1 MISKTLSLWIAQSE
15 SWQTFMD
22 FHLPEDSI
30 AKYPFLNR
38 PDDFYI
44 SLFGEMYDILENLE
58 EKKDDI
64 LSVAKGLE
72 IFSLRNKKDKF
83 VGVNQPNNILFAA
96 GLYYLSDYAASAY
109 ILANLYDV
117 ATYEREIDKFV
128 LCFLKRKLDEQNP
141 YCNLLNQ
148 YITTGDENLIQELLQ
163 RIEAQK
169 NIAYKHNPYEF
180 SICFLAESILKKF
193 KTNNIWTDLL
203 KYNTPDHW
211 SSYIDKTTK
220 KSFPVWDFFPSQ
232 KTALEKGILN
242 SLKSI
247 ALQTPTS
254 SGKTAICELLIYNE
268 HKNNPSCK
276 ILYLAPFRALA
287 AELRQSFGR
296 NLSRLGISSKTIY
309 GGNIP
314 TGAEK
319 ELIQNVTLL
328 IATPEKFMALENSIS
343 DFLKDFTM
351 IICDEGH
358 LLDDGNRGLNY
369 ELLLSRLKSEK
380 GVERKFIFISAIIPN
395 IDKINEWLGGTEQTV
410 VRSTYRATEIEYGFL
425 KPFDETFTNFFLD
438 VNPFKSVPQNLS

>member
-22 FHLPEDSI
+22 FRLPDDSI

-38 PDDFYI
+38 PEDFYI

-72 IFSLRNKKDKF
+72 IFSLRNKRDKF

-117 ATYEREIDKFV
+117 ANYEREIDKFV
-128 LCFLKRKLDEQNP
+128 LCFLKRKLDEQNT

-148 YITTGDENLIQELLQ
+148 YLTTGDENIIQELLQ

-193 KTNNIWTDLL
+193 RTNNIWTDLL
-203 KYNTPDHW
+203 KHNTPDHW

-232 KTALEKGILN
+232 KTALEKG
-242 SLKSI
+242 
-247 ALQTPTS
+247 
-254 SGKTAICELLIYNE
+254 
-268 HKNNPSCK
+268 
-276 ILYLAPFRALA
+276 ALA
-287 AELRQSFGR
+287 AVAILGKIGAQPGLKTCVTTITPHLLKEKRAFAVHNR
-296 NLSRLGISSKTIY
+296 KVRPARECFRRLSHPPVTLGLALLIVAF
-309 GGNIP
+309 
-314 TGAEK
+314 AEK
-319 ELIQNVTLL
+319 ETALRARNRVTIAIFDIQRCAVLGQRLIQPGL
-328 IATPEKFMALENSIS
+328 
-343 DFLKDFTM
+343 
-351 IICDEGH
+351 GH
-358 LLDDGNRGLNY
+358 GVAADQVVPPLMGNLMRN
-369 ELLLSRLKSEK
+369 
-380 GVERKFIFISAIIPN
+380 
-395 IDKINEWLGGTEQTV
+395 Q
-410 VRSTYRATEIEYGFL
+410 
-425 KPFDETFTNFFLD
+425 
-438 VNPFKSVPQNLS
+438 PFKITAFELIVDAAHTSQHRILDPTGNCGGLEYF